1 MRKTSRVFADAAEE
15 TLVEAERPVD
25 LPAQLGEPWLHRR
38 GERALVRDAMRG
50 LLRIAG
56 DALQP
61 IAFGTPL
68 YRLTLAGTMP
78 DTVILGLID
87 PVPGRIAAANA
98 LFTGTWTLRGHVV
111 RTAGRPPWHVAA
123 PSEAWLEELHGFS
136 WLRHYNAA
144 QGDTAVAQAR
154 ALTAGWLQRYGRWHA
169 VAWRP
174 HVAARRIIAWL
185 SSAPLLFEG
194 ADMIWRCA
202 VLRSLAEQARHL
214 SRVAG
219 TAPDGAPRIAAATG
233 LAVSGLCLSE
243 GKRRLERGLALAL
256 REIDLQILP
265 DGGHVSRDPET
276 HAQVLA
282 DLLVLKLAFAEAR
295 APIPQAL
302 SRAVDRMAPM
312 LSFFRHGDGRLALF
326 NGAQEGTEQVFEAL
340 LARAG
345 DRDAPGAPLSHA
357 RHSGYHR
364 LTGGRTIVIIDAGT
378 APRGRFASRI
388 HASALAF
395 EMSIGAHRLIVNC
408 GAAESRGGAWRSA
421 SRATAAHSTLTLA
434 DRSTMNFLT
443 REPFVTWVGE
453 RPLEAPA
460 AVASARAD
468 TPEGTWLVAHHDGY
482 RELIHERRL
491 YLDADGDDLRGE
503 DRLVA
508 PDARTQ
514 RIPRLPFTLRFH
526 LHPDVR
532 ASLARDGQTILLLL
546 PNGDGWRFRAS
557 RGAIALEKSIYLGR
571 VESARKCEQIVVRS
585 ETTPAASPAALVRW
599 AIRRLGARSRR
610 AQGASA

>member
-1 MRKTSRVFADAAEE
+1 MRKTSHVFADAAEE
-15 TLVEAERPVD
+15 APVEIEQPVD
-25 LPAQLGEPWLHRR
+25 LPAQLGEPWLQRC
-38 GERALVRDAMRG
+38 GERELARDAVRG

-56 DALQP
+56 GALQP
-61 IAFGTPL
+61 IVFGTPL

-78 DTVILGLID
+78 DTVVLGLID

-98 LFTGTWTLRGHVV
+98 FFTGTWTLKGHVV
-111 RTAGRPPWHVAA
+111 RTGGRPPWRIAA
-123 PSEAWLEELHGFS
+123 PNEAWAEELHGFS
-136 WLRHYNAA
+136 WLRHYRAA

-154 ALTAGWLQRYGRWHA
+154 ALTAGWLQRYGRWHPL
-169 VAWRP
+169 AWRP
-174 HVAARRIIAWL
+174 HVTARRIMAWL
-185 SSAPLLFEG
+185 ASAPLLFES

-219 TAPDGAPRIAAATG
+219 TAPDGAPRITAATG

-243 GKRRLERGLALAL
+243 GKRRLERGLTLVL
-256 REIDLQILP
+256 REIELQVLP
-265 DGGHVSRDPET
+265 DGGHVSRDPEA

-282 DLLVLKLAFAEAR
+282 DLLALKLALAEAR

-326 NGAQEGTEQVFEAL
+326 NGAQEGTEQVFDAL
-340 LARAG
+340 LARTG
-345 DRDAPGAPLSHA
+345 DPGAPGAPLAHA

-364 LTGGRTIVIIDAGT
+364 LTGGRTIVLLDAGT

-395 EMSIGAHRLIVNC
+395 EMSVGGHRLIVNC
-408 GAAESRGGAWRSA
+408 GAAESRGDAWRSA
-421 SRATAAHSTLTLA
+421 ARTTAAHSTLTLA
-434 DRSTMNFLT
+434 DHSSMTFLT
-443 REPFVTWVGE
+443 REPFAEWLGE
-453 RPLEAPA
+453 RPLDAPA

-468 TPEGTWLVAHHDGY
+468 TPEGTWLVARHNGY
-482 RELIHERRL
+482 RELVHERRL

-508 PDARTQ
+508 AEARAQ
-514 RIPRLPFTLRFH
+514 RVPRLPFTLRFH

-557 RGAIALEKSIYLGR
+557 RGVVALEESIYLGR
-571 VESARKCEQIVVRS
+571 GESARKCEQIVVRS
-585 ETTPAASPAALVRW
+585 ETTSAATPAALVKW
-599 AIRRLGARSRR
+599 AIRRLAPRPRR
-610 AQGASA
+610 A